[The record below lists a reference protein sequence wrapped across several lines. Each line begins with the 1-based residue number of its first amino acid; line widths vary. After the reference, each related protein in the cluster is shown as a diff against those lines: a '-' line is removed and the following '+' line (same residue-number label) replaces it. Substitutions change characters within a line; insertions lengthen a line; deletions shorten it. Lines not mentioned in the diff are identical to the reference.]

1 LKQTLEAQV
10 ADVLAPK
17 RLLLWKTLMGE
28 SGYHDKAIFD
38 MICGGIR
45 IRCMGSMT
53 FPMRVLRIGDLQHL
67 QRTNFLTQLF
77 GDERLFRVLAL
88 IWMSNNRKIFMMRVL
103 QKSTKD
109 IFLDP

>member
-1 LKQTLEAQV
+1 
-10 ADVLAPK
+10 
-17 RLLLWKTLMGE
+17 
-28 SGYHDKAIFD
+28 
-38 MICGGIR
+38 
-45 IRCMGSMT
+45 MGSMT

-88 IWMSNNRKIFMMRVL
+88 IWMSNNRKIFMMPVL